1 MSDVVT
7 FIDTIGKD
15 VSATVVPKIE
25 SLAGEISNRTFTRTV
40 PGLRRSP
47 ISSSRTS
54 STSSPPLFAMW

>member
-1 MSDVVT
+1 MSDVIT

-25 SLAGEISNRTFTRTV
+25 SLAGEISTKRLPSTV
-40 PGLRRSP
+40 LGWRRSP

-54 STSSPPLFAMW
+54 STSSRPLFAIS